1 MPLLCFINQD
11 NNFKTYVEKS
21 VGPNSTEEV
30 CAGFHGIRSTT
41 TEEQQVS
48 LTGVQLSVFALI
60 LSFLEECSR
69 GNHRI
74 DFYYFL

>member
-1 MPLLCFINQD
+1 MPFLCFINQD
-11 NNFKTYVEKS
+11 NNFTTYVEKS

-30 CAGFHGIRSTT
+30 CAGFHGIHSTT

-48 LTGVQLSVFALI
+48 LTGVQLSVFAQI

-69 GNHRI
+69 DNHRI

>member
-1 MPLLCFINQD
+1 MPFLCFINQD
-11 NNFKTYVEKS
+11 NNFTTYVEKS

-30 CAGFHGIRSTT
+30 CAGFRGIHSTT

-48 LTGVQLSVFALI
+48 LTGVQLSVFAQI

-69 GNHRI
+69 DNHRI